1 MKSKTVL
8 SGDRAALIASPR
20 DRLIKGADIEILVHH
35 IAQFYQIGT
44 VVRHSEIGVGYED
57 CNVIIQTDSGKY
69 VAKLFA
75 QTRTAHEIERYI
87 AIMEK
92 VTAAGVRHPELVA
105 GQDGEYVLHHS
116 GVWAVL
122 ARFVEGKTF
131 YELGRAPTA
140 DERRE
145 ILEQMAR
152 LNKID
157 HEPFYIPGSWVMERF
172 DEMLTQVQ
180 SHLKDDQI
188 NMLTEAKRRYDKI
201 PVEKLERTFIHSD
214 IRTTNVL
221 LGDDGKIYLI
231 DYFLAN
237 NFLRIREMSVAIASL
252 FCDLDSTETIDQL
265 CRTVVDK
272 YGDFPGD
279 EYQYLANYVL
289 SIFAIEF
296 LGGTY
301 ARYVQNNQTAENT
314 YWLERGLGGMR
325 KCLEASS
332 PTL

>member
-1 MKSKTVL
+1 MSSIVSL
-8 SGDRAALIASPR
+8 SSGASEPFARPR
-20 DRLIKGADIEILVHH
+20 ERLVKGSDIEKLIQH
-35 IAQFYQIGT
+35 IADFYDIGT
-44 VVRHSEIGVGYED
+44 VTKYSEIGVGYED
-57 CNVIIQTDSGKY
+57 CNVIIEAHSGKY

-75 QTRTAHEIERYI
+75 QTRTSHEIERYI

-92 VTAAGVRHPELVA
+92 ITAAGIRHPELVA
-105 GQDGEYVLHHS
+105 GQNGKYVLHHS

-122 ARFVEGKTF
+122 ACFVEGKTF

-140 DERRE
+140 DERHE

-180 SHLKDDQI
+180 SHLSDDQI

-201 PVEKLERTFIHSD
+201 PVDKLERTFIHSD

-252 FCDLDSTETIDQL
+252 FCDLDSTETIEQL
-265 CRTVVDK
+265 CRAVVDK
-272 YGDFPGD
+272 YGDFPSE
-279 EYQYLANYVL
+279 EYQYLVSYVL

-301 ARYVQNNQTAENT
+301 ARYVQNNQTDENS
-314 YWLERGLGGMR
+314 YWLERGRNGMR
-325 KCLEASS
+325 KCLAEKQK
-332 PTL
+332 